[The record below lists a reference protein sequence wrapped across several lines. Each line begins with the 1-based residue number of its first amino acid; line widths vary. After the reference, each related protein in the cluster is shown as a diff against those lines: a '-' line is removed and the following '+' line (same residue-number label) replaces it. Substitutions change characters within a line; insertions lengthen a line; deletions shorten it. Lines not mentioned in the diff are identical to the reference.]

1 MKPKAR
7 FTQLSLLILLTGCAS
22 TSTPIQYDNSHSRAH
37 NIAHA
42 GGLYQTEDK
51 IIPMKDFE
59 AFKLAKT
66 AAGNTLLLT
75 SSVGARLEL
84 SEGLG
89 LGLLTSLLEQPD
101 TASRNSII
109 AWMPIQEAT
118 SSRHAQQKLLYH
130 FNVAIET
137 VLQEQSIH
145 YERTNGNSEQ
155 KIEFYFH
162 SADYQCPK
170 YQAGMTDQ
178 DLCYITAEVFEPRR
192 TIPPSF
198 VSDGQESYAFE
209 SNYHVY
215 YQRFRISPGNN
226 SDIPYDALYAAIS
239 SKLPDWIFIYIAKG
253 NIHFGKETIIAPY
266 LLESG
271 KPLLFVV
278 AEEKDRES

>member
-22 TSTPIQYDNSHSRAH
+22 TSTPIQYDNSRAH

-51 IIPMKDFE
+51 VIPMRDFE
-59 AFKLAKT
+59 AFKLAKA

-75 SSVGARLEL
+75 SSVDAGLEL

-109 AWMPIQEAT
+109 AWMPIQEAA
-118 SSRHAQQKLLYH
+118 SARDAQQKLLYH
-130 FNVAIET
+130 FNAAIET

-145 YERTNGNSEQ
+145 YERTNRNSEQ

-170 YQAGMTDQ
+170 YQAGMTNR
-178 DLCYITAEVFEPRR
+178 DLCYITIEVLEPRR
-192 TIPPSF
+192 TMSPSF
-198 VSDGQESYAFE
+198 VNDGQESFAFE
-209 SNYHVY
+209 SNHHVY
-215 YQRFRISPGNN
+215 YQRFRISPGKN
-226 SDIPYDALYAAIS
+226 SNIPSDALYAAIS

-253 NIHFGKETIIAPY
+253 KIHFGKETIIAPY

-278 AEEKDRES
+278 SEEKDSES